1 MAHQLQTHQLES
13 GSEQSPRD
21 PPLVTITWVA
31 GEALAQCEVVMTTP
45 EATSVFVPTFKIR

>member
-1 MAHQLQTHQLES
+1 VAHQLQTHQLES